1 MINYESPS
9 PSVLA
14 KIEDPS
20 VNTVT
25 QIDLDAR
32 IAAAFADGAKS
43 NDVATLIKDA
53 EHGAASA
60 SDRAEQARNHA
71 LDPTLSGSELKD
83 ARKCMDDAAFK
94 RDRLQAALGK
104 LRERLAELKDQE
116 ENARRLVAYDKA
128 EAVRDELAKE
138 LADLYPSVAQKL
150 VELLSRVV
158 INDREI
164 DYINNRALPYGAHRL
179 LVAELKARG
188 LPWVANNVETPR
200 ITDHLNLP
208 PWQPRSD
215 YQWPPRK

>member
-1 MINYESPS
+1 MTDYQSLP
-9 PSVLA
+9 PSVA

-20 VNTVT
+20 VNTVK

-32 IAAAFADGAKS
+32 ITAAFADGAKS
-43 NDVATLIKDA
+43 KDVAILIRDT

-83 ARKCMDDAAFK
+83 ARECMDDAAFK

-104 LRERLAELKDQE
+104 LRERLAQLKDQE
-116 ENARRLVAYDKA
+116 ENARRQVAYDKA
-128 EAVRDELAKE
+128 KVVRDELAKE
-138 LADLYPSVAQKL
+138 LADLYPGFAQKL
-150 VELLSRVV
+150 VELLARVV

-164 DYINNRALPYGAHRL
+164 DYINNALPRGADRL

-188 LPWVANNVETPR
+188 LPWVVNSVETPR
-200 ITDHLNLP
+200 ITDQLCLP
-208 PWQPRSD
+208 PWQPRSN
-215 YQWPPRK
+215 YLWPPRK